1 MTEFI
6 LKRLLYFIPTLFVI
20 SIVVFTLIQLPPG
33 DYLTTLIIQMQ
44 DTGEQ
49 VDEAAVAALEK
60 RYGLNQP
67 FMVQYQK
74 WISNI
79 IFRGDF
85 GQSFEWNQPVSELI
99 WIRLGWTLV
108 ISIGSLLFIWAVS
121 FPIGIYSATHQYS
134 FWDNVFS
141 FIGFIGLAMPN
152 FLLAL
157 VLMWFG
163 FTLFDLNMGG
173 LFSSSYEDAPWSL
186 GKVLDL
192 LAHLWVP
199 ILVLGS
205 AGTAGLI
212 RIMRAN
218 LLDELNKPYVEAA
231 RAKGLGETF
240 LIWKYPVRVALN
252 PFVSSIGNILPQL
265 ISGATIVSVVL
276 NLPTTGPLLLRA
288 LLSQD
293 MFLAGSFL
301 LILSVLTVLGTLIS
315 DILLAM
321 LDPRIR
327 YT

>member
-1 MTEFI
+1 MTQFI
-6 LKRLLYFIPTLFVI
+6 FKRLLYFIPTLFVI
-20 SIVVFTLIQLPPG
+20 SVVVFVLIQLPPG
-33 DYLTTLIIQMQ
+33 DYLSTLVIQMR
-44 DTGEQ
+44 DSGDV
-49 VDEAAVAALEK
+49 VDEASIAALEQ

-67 FMVQYQK
+67 IWVQYEK
-74 WISNI
+74 WIVNI
-79 IFRGDF
+79 VTEGDF

-99 WIRLGWTLV
+99 WERLGWTLV
-108 ISIGSLLFIWAVS
+108 ISTGSLLFIWAVS

-134 FWDNVFS
+134 FLDNVFS
-141 FIGFIGLAMPN
+141 LVGFIGLATPN

-157 VLMWFG
+157 VLMWVG
-163 FTLFDLNMGG
+163 FSVFDVNMGG
-173 LFSSSYEDAPWSL
+173 LFSSEMEDAPWSIPKL
-186 GKVLDL
+186 LDL
-192 LAHLWVP
+192 ASHLVVP
-199 ILVLGS
+199 IIVLGS

-231 RAKGLGETF
+231 RAKGLSETR

-276 NLPTTGPLLLRA
+276 NLPTTGPLLLRS

-293 MFLAGSFL
+293 MYLAGSFL
-301 LILSVLTVLGTLIS
+301 LILSVLTLVGTLLS
-315 DILLAM
+315 DILLAL

-327 YT
+327 YN

>member
-1 MTEFI
+1 MTQFI
-6 LKRLLYFIPTLFVI
+6 VKRLVLFIPTLFVI
-20 SIVVFTLIQLPPG
+20 SIVVFILIQLPPG
-33 DYLTTLIIQMQ
+33 DYLTTLVIQLQ
-44 DTGEQ
+44 DTGEL
-49 VDEAAVAALEK
+49 VDEAAIAALEK

-67 FMVQYQK
+67 IWVQYQK
-74 WISNI
+74 WITNI
-79 IFRGDF
+79 VVSGDF

-99 WIRLGWTLV
+99 WERLGWTLV
-108 ISIGSLLFIWAVS
+108 ISTVSLLFIWAVS
-121 FPIGIYSATHQYS
+121 FPIGVYSATHQYS
-134 FWDNVFS
+134 LGDTIFS
-141 FIGFIGLAMPN
+141 FIGFIGLAVPN

-157 VLMWFG
+157 ILMWVS
-163 FTLFDLNMGG
+163 FTVFKLNMGG
-173 LFSSSYEDAPWSL
+173 LFSPDLEDAPWSVT
-186 GKVLDL
+186 KFIDL
-192 LAHLWVP
+192 LSHLWVP
-199 ILVLGS
+199 VLVLGT

-231 RAKGLGETF
+231 RAKGLGEVY

-265 ISGATIVSVVL
+265 ISGATIISVVL

-301 LILSVLTVLGTLIS
+301 LILSVLTLLGTLLS
-315 DILLAM
+315 DFLLAW

-327 YT
+327 YD

>member
-1 MTEFI
+1 MTQFI
-6 LKRLLYFIPTLFVI
+6 IKRLLYFIPTLLVI
-20 SIVVFTLIQLPPG
+20 SIVVFILIQLPPG
-33 DYLTTLIIQMQ
+33 DYLTTLIIQMRES
-44 DTGEQ
+44 GEL
-49 VDEAAVAALEK
+49 VDEAMVAALER
-60 RYGLNQP
+60 RYGLNQS
-67 FMVQYQK
+67 FLVQYVK

-79 IFRGDF
+79 VLRGDF
-85 GQSFEWNQPVSELI
+85 GHSFEWNQPVSELI
-99 WIRLGWTLV
+99 WSRLGWTLL
-108 ISIGSLLFIWAVS
+108 ISFGSLLFIWIVS

-134 FWDNVFS
+134 FLDNVFS
-141 FIGFIGLAMPN
+141 FVGFIGLAMPN

-163 FTLFDLNMGG
+163 FSLFGLSMGG
-173 LFSSSYEDAPWSL
+173 FFSSSFENAPWSA
-186 GKVLDL
+186 GRVLDL

-231 RAKGLGETF
+231 RAKGLGERY
-240 LIWKYPVRVALN
+240 LIWKYPVRIALN

-301 LILSVLTVLGTLIS
+301 LILSVLTLFGTLLS
-315 DILLAM
+315 DILLAL

-327 YT
+327 YD